1 MQERADK
8 ADNYNGAKT
17 KRVLDSL
24 ACPIAALIGLVNQ
37 HIALFSPVHT
47 KEGKWRRSKNNDG
60 ISSNTI
66 VCR

>member
-47 KEGKWRRSKNNDG
+47 KE
-60 ISSNTI
+60 
-66 VCR
+66 